1 MTMKTKTTTVRAVI
15 PHYFAEASAP
25 VREIG
30 AGLAVVNLGGVWR
43 AMCLHET
50 DLRRSRRIFS

>member
-1 MTMKTKTTTVRAVI
+1 MDTITVRAVI

-30 AGLAVVNLGGVWR
+30 GGFGSRQPGSRLAR
-43 AMCLHET
+43 SIAFSRCLQGC
-50 DLRRSRRIFS
+50 